1 MINWL
6 ASYPKSGNTWVRLF
20 LMAYW
25 KPAAFDFNNR
35 PLDQA
40 IDTHPDYYQAAVG
53 VSLEKLK
60 PAEFLLLRGAAL
72 VRMQRRSHAATGRA
86 VSLKTHSANVE
97 LNGLWWIPPSYTAR
111 TLYILRD
118 PRDVVVSWADH
129 LGLSIG
135 EASENMAEEFKMLG
149 DPDALYVPLLSWSD
163 HVGSWLRELPYDQM
177 SLRYED
183 LLADPARWFQ
193 AVVNFFGIKFERRR
207 FNEALDLTTFDRLKA
222 IENADGYKGKSEH
235 QKVFFRK
242 GKAGGWRD
250 VLTPA
255 QAARIEADHGAM
267 MRQCG
272 YLN

>member
-53 VSLEKLK
+53 VSLEQLT

-72 VRMQRRSHAATGRA
+72 VRMQRRSHVATGRS

-97 LNGLWWIPPSYTAR
+97 LNGLAWIPPAYTAR

-129 LGLSIG
+129 LGLSIV
-135 EASENMAEEFKMLG
+135 EASENMADEFKMLG

-163 HVGSWLRELPYDQM
+163 HVGSWLRDLPYDQM
-177 SLRYED
+177 ALRYED
-183 LLADPARWFQ
+183 LVADPERWFQ
-193 AVVNFFGIKFERRR
+193 AVLNFFNIKFERGR
-207 FNEALDLTTFDRLKA
+207 FNEALDLTSFDRLKA
-222 IENADGYKGKSEH
+222 TEGKVGYKGKSEH
-235 QKVFFRK
+235 QKIFFRS

-255 QAARIEADHGAM
+255 QAGRIEADHGAM
-267 MRQCG
+267 MQTCG
-272 YLN
+272 YI